1 MSKFIKIF
9 FWLTG
14 IFVLFLLAA
23 IYLTPRLINSELLKG
38 KIEDIASEKI
48 GGSVDFEKI
57 DLSVLPR
64 PHAIIHK
71 GAVSNEAASGTIK
84 SLSIYPKILPLFK
97 GEFQITRFLV
107 KYPDFEI
114 DFPEDNMKS
123 KKQEPVSYEA
133 ITRNLSTFMAPLALS
148 APDLVVVLEGGR
160 FNLVREN
167 KTAFL
172 FEDMFLRMVF
182 PPAGLK
188 INISGS
194 SNLWEKFSAN
204 LSLDPDNFKG
214 EGQVNLEQFR
224 AGILTDYYYPDTA
237 WHPGETGINMSVR
250 FKTEGMEILQA
261 ELQSTLPQIVL
272 EHDSQEIVI
281 RGKSL
286 KGTLQKD
293 GDQTKVYLTELN
305 LDYPGL
311 NITGELLM
319 DKKPELINVSL
330 KGREVDVASA
340 RKTALAIAGDNVLI
354 KKIFQIVKDGSI
366 PLITFNSQGNSFAD
380 LGKMENIVIEGSISE
395 GKIFI
400 PGVRLNLD
408 AASGNVVISDGILEG
423 KNLEAE
429 LEDSHGREG
438 SLKVG
443 LAGKDVLFH
452 LDVMLQTDMAQLHP
466 LLKRVIKNKAFVE
479 ELSLIDDPEGK
490 VSGRL
495 VLGESLKDVKARVEV
510 SDVNLTAVYKRTP
523 FLLEINASHFN
534 YDQSGI
540 TVKNL
545 KAKAGKSDY
554 SDIDLRINFQDKP
567 FLEISSGK
575 ALIFMDETYPWFSK
589 LVDLPLK
596 SVIRTPFPASHI
608 RLVWDRGGKTLM
620 GGLSLQDGPNVS
632 FDIHY
637 EPKELKISNLTIR
650 DKESDAAFSA
660 YLKKNE
666 VALAF
671 AGKLT
676 GTTVDNILSE
686 NKILNGWVKGD
697 IEAHVLKD
705 QPAHSTARGR
715 LEGKDIVF
723 LLKQNEPVNIKSI
736 SLDAEKSNIK
746 VVSADMA
753 AGENHLKLNGD
764 IHASG
769 DEFVFDMKAVTSG
782 IEWENLKK
790 IIESEKDVRDKKLFY
805 DFPIKGTVRVNSE
818 YFTYEQFT
826 FKPFHANIA
835 VDSANINIAD
845 IESGICGIS
854 SPGSI
859 ELMPQ
864 ETSLNLQPSAE
875 NQELEHVMD
884 CLFNVKK
891 QTTGKYDLKAN
902 FTGRGKSK
910 ELLESLS
917 GDMEFHARDGRIYKG
932 GVLAKVLAFLNL
944 TEIFRGRIPDLVKEG
959 FAYKSMTAAVDL
971 NGATLNIKESVIDG
985 ASMTLVGKGDINIR
999 DKTMDLEILVAPLKT
1014 TDFIIKKIPVVREI
1028 TGGSLVSLPVKVK
1041 GDISNPK
1048 ITFLS
1053 PTAVGS
1059 GLLGI
1064 MKNTIQAPFK
1074 VIEPIIPD
1082 KKDE

>member
-1 MSKFIKIF
+1 
-9 FWLTG
+9 
-14 IFVLFLLAA
+14 
-23 IYLTPRLINSELLKG
+23 
-38 KIEDIASEKI
+38 
-48 GGSVDFEKI
+48 
-57 DLSVLPR
+57 
-64 PHAIIHK
+64 
-71 GAVSNEAASGTIK
+71 
-84 SLSIYPKILPLFK
+84 
-97 GEFQITRFLV
+97 
-107 KYPDFEI
+107 
-114 DFPEDNMKS
+114 
-123 KKQEPVSYEA
+123 
-133 ITRNLSTFMAPLALS
+133 
-148 APDLVVVLEGGR
+148 
-160 FNLVREN
+160 
-167 KTAFL
+167 
-172 FEDMFLRMVF
+172 
-182 PPAGLK
+182 
-188 INISGS
+188 
-194 SNLWEKFSAN
+194 
-204 LSLDPDNFKG
+204 
-214 EGQVNLEQFR
+214 
-224 AGILTDYYYPDTA
+224 
-237 WHPGETGINMSVR
+237 
-250 FKTEGMEILQA
+250 
-261 ELQSTLPQIVL
+261 
-272 EHDSQEIVI
+272 
-281 RGKSL
+281 
-286 KGTLQKD
+286 
-293 GDQTKVYLTELN
+293 
-305 LDYPGL
+305 
-311 NITGELLM
+311 
-319 DKKPELINVSL
+319 
-330 KGREVDVASA
+330 
-340 RKTALAIAGDNVLI
+340 
-354 KKIFQIVKDGSI
+354 
-366 PLITFNSQGNSFAD
+366 
-380 LGKMENIVIEGSISE
+380 
-395 GKIFI
+395 
-400 PGVRLNLD
+400 
-408 AASGNVVISDGILEG
+408 
-423 KNLEAE
+423 
-429 LEDSHGREG
+429 
-438 SLKVG
+438 
-443 LAGKDVLFH
+443 
-452 LDVMLQTDMAQLHP
+452 
-466 LLKRVIKNKAFVE
+466 
-479 ELSLIDDPEGK
+479 
-490 VSGRL
+490 
-495 VLGESLKDVKARVEV
+495 
-510 SDVNLTAVYKRTP
+510 
-523 FLLEINASHFN
+523 
-534 YDQSGI
+534 
-540 TVKNL
+540 VKNL